1 MQHIIIGGSG
11 FTGGFLARQ
20 LIEEGQSVLNVDCEA
35 PQDEALRAIPFSQ
48 IDIENPRAFSD
59 LALKP
64 EDIVYHL
71 AARQYHNPIP
81 RFGRDD
87 FFARVNVG
95 GTQNILDWMEGSACR
110 NLVYFST
117 DMVYGLPDTIPV
129 TTEHPRRPLGPYGKS
144 KKSSE
149 DVCAAARERGFRITV
164 FRPRL
169 IIGPGR
175 LGIFKKL
182 FRLIGAN
189 LPVPLIGDGSN
200 RYQMI
205 SVFDCVSAMRCAVR
219 AGLPNAEYNLGSLS
233 PPSTRELLRGL
244 IEKVGSRSSLI
255 ATPGKLVKGV
265 LAALD
270 DVGLTLLYPEQFLI
284 ADINYLVD
292 TSKTEQQLG
301 WSPQFR
307 DEDMI
312 YQAYAEYSA
321 HSKASLKN
329 G

>member
-1 MQHIIIGGSG
+1 MRHIIIGGSG

-20 LIEEGQSVLNVDCEA
+20 LVEEGQTVLNVDCAA
-35 PQDEALRAIPFSQ
+35 PQDEALRAVPFSQ
-48 IDIENPRAFSD
+48 IDIENPRAFSG
-59 LALKP
+59 LALKS
-64 EDIVYHL
+64 EDIVYNL

-95 GTQNILDWMEGSACR
+95 GTKNILNWMEGSSCR

-117 DMVYGLPDTIPV
+117 DMVYGVPDTIPV
-129 TTEHPRRPLGPYGKS
+129 TTDHPRRPLGPYGKS
-144 KKSSE
+144 KRTSE

-205 SVFDCVSAMRCAVR
+205 SVFDCVSAIRCAVR
-219 AGLPNAEYNLGSLS
+219 TGLPNTEYNLGSLS
-233 PPSTRELLRGL
+233 PPTTRELLRGM
-244 IEKVGSRSSLI
+244 IEKVGSTSRLI

-321 HSKASLKN
+321 HSKASSEN